1 MCTYETFIRSYGRI
15 FHMKKLILFTFFMS
29 ANLFAQEEDVSS
41 WWGSA
46 IEESKKV
53 LDKSSETLSSALGSM
68 MQAIDKEIENL
79 QNDDSGKVD
88 TQKKINGIRDFLDEY
103 GELKEKDQTNSC
115 VQGVFKSSVDCRILI
130 DKVLFEIE
138 EIVFDGQIISYS
150 ARIRDLR
157 SEIKDLENDKS
168 RLNEDFVFA
177 KDKEDASLLE
187 SSKEDIAEDIAK
199 IDSIINKSNILI
211 ETLEYD
217 LQTKMLNL
225 GIDLSTEQIRVMT
238 TRVDGDDLAK
248 SIAIFDVTKQISASL
263 GELMNQNSFS
273 GDSTAKYYGIYVI
286 LSEILGFAQREYI
299 AKLDDVY
306 LKKIN
311 EIKNNSLKSISMAEN
326 EIGKSQ
332 SQQSINI
339 YNNNIKA
346 ERFTIKVADNYRS
359 ILVAQRAKLFSAL
372 KRTEEQISVGYS
384 SYITATN
391 SSILSS
397 LIQDTQSSFDQIM
410 TMQIPEIIPFE
421 STELESEFRK
431 LSSKINLE

>member
-1 MCTYETFIRSYGRI
+1 
-15 FHMKKLILFTFFMS
+15 MKNIILFTLLIS
-29 ANLFAQEEDVSS
+29 TNLFAQEDDDSS

-53 LDKSSETLSSALGSM
+53 LDKSSDTLSLVLSDM
-68 MQAIDKEIENL
+68 METIDKELELL
-79 QNDDSGKVD
+79 QEDDSGKVD
-88 TQKKINGIRDFLDEY
+88 TQKKINGIRNYLDEY
-103 GELKEKDQTNSC
+103 GELKEKQQTNSC
-115 VQGVFKSSVDCRILI
+115 VQGIFKSSVDCRVLI
-130 DKVLFEIE
+130 DEILFEIE

-157 SEIKDLENDKS
+157 SEIKGLENEKS
-168 RLNEDFVFA
+168 ILNEDFVFA
-177 KDKEDASLLE
+177 KDEENTSLLE
-187 SSKEDIAEDIAK
+187 KSKKDIAEDIAK
-199 IDSIINKSNILI
+199 IDSYINKSNLLI

-225 GIDLSTEQIRVMT
+225 GIDLTIEQIRVMT

-248 SIAIFDVTKQISASL
+248 SIAIFDVTKQISVSL

-273 GDSTAKYYGIYVI
+273 GESTAKYYGIYVI

-299 AKLDDVY
+299 TKLDKVY
-306 LKKIN
+306 LRRIN

-326 EIGKSQ
+326 EIKRSQ

-339 YNNNIKA
+339 YKNNIKA
-346 ERFTIKVADNYRS
+346 ERFTIEVADQYRS
-359 ILVAQRAKLFSAL
+359 ILLSQRAKLLSAL
-372 KRTEEQISVGYS
+372 KRTKEQISVGYS
-384 SYITATN
+384 SYITAMN

-410 TMQIPEIIPFE
+410 SMQIPEIIAFE

-431 LSSKINLE
+431 LSGKINS

>member
-1 MCTYETFIRSYGRI
+1 MCIYKTFLRGCGRI
-15 FHMKKLILFTFFMS
+15 FFMKNIFLFTLLIS
-29 ANLFAQEEDVSS
+29 VNLFAQEEDDSS
-41 WWGSA
+41 WWGNA

-53 LDKSSETLSSALGSM
+53 IEKSSETVSSALGGM
-68 MQAIDKEIENL
+68 MEAVDREIELL
-79 QNDDSGKVD
+79 QKDNSGKVD
-88 TQKKINGIRDFLDEY
+88 TQKKINGIRDYLDAY
-103 GELKEKDQTNSC
+103 GELKEKEQTNSC
-115 VQGVFKSSVDCRILI
+115 VQGLFKSSVNCRVLI
-130 DKVLFEIE
+130 DEVLYEIE
-138 EIVFDGQIISYS
+138 EIVFDGQVISYS
-150 ARIRDLR
+150 ERIRDLR
-157 SEIKDLENDKS
+157 SEIKGLENDKS

-187 SSKEDIAEDIAK
+187 TSKEEIAEDIAK
-199 IDSIINKSNILI
+199 IDSIINKSNLLI

-225 GIDLSTEQIRVMT
+225 GIDLTIEQIRVMT

-248 SIAIFDVTKQISASL
+248 SIAIFDVTKQISVSL

-273 GDSTAKYYGIYVI
+273 GESTAKYYGIYVI

-299 AKLDDVY
+299 SKLDNIY
-306 LKKIN
+306 LKRIY

-326 EIGKSQ
+326 EIKRSQ
-332 SQQSINI
+332 SQQSIDI

-346 ERFTIKVADNYRS
+346 ERFTIEVADQYRS
-359 ILVAQRAKLFSAL
+359 ILLSQRAKLLSAL

-384 SYITATN
+384 SYITAMN

-397 LIQDTQSSFDQIM
+397 LIKDTQSSFDQIM
-410 TMQIPEIIPFE
+410 SMQIPEIIAFE

-431 LSSKINLE
+431 LSIKINS

>member
-1 MCTYETFIRSYGRI
+1 MYIQDIYMRLWQNI
-15 FHMKKLILFTFFMS
+15 FMKSIILFTLLIS
-29 ANLFAQEEDVSS
+29 TNLFAQEDDDSS

-53 LDKSSETLSSALGSM
+53 LDKSSDTLSLVLSDM
-68 MQAIDKEIENL
+68 METIDKELELL
-79 QNDDSGKVD
+79 QEDDSGKVD
-88 TQKKINGIRDFLDEY
+88 TQKKINGIRNYLDEY
-103 GELKEKDQTNSC
+103 GELKEKQQTNSC
-115 VQGVFKSSVDCRILI
+115 VQGIFKSSVDCRVLI
-130 DKVLFEIE
+130 DEVLFEIE

-157 SEIKDLENDKS
+157 SEIKGLENEKS
-168 RLNEDFVFA
+168 TLNEDFVFA
-177 KDKEDASLLE
+177 KDEENTSLLE
-187 SSKEDIAEDIAK
+187 KSKKDIAEDIAK
-199 IDSIINKSNILI
+199 IDSYINKSNLLI

-225 GIDLSTEQIRVMT
+225 GIDLTIEQIRVMT

-248 SIAIFDVTKQISASL
+248 SIAIFDVTKQISVSL

-273 GDSTAKYYGIYVI
+273 GESTAKYYGIYVI

-299 AKLDDVY
+299 TKLDKVY
-306 LKKIN
+306 LRRIN

-326 EIGKSQ
+326 EIKRSQ

-339 YNNNIKA
+339 YKNNIKA
-346 ERFTIKVADNYRS
+346 ERFTIEVADQYRS
-359 ILVAQRAKLFSAL
+359 ILLSQRAKLLSAL
-372 KRTEEQISVGYS
+372 KRTKEQISVGYS
-384 SYITATN
+384 SYITAMN

-410 TMQIPEIIPFE
+410 SMQIPEIIAFE

-431 LSSKINLE
+431 LSGKINS

>member
-1 MCTYETFIRSYGRI
+1 MKNI
-15 FHMKKLILFTFFMS
+15 FLFTLLIS
-29 ANLFAQEEDVSS
+29 VNLFAQEEDDSS
-41 WWGSA
+41 WWGNA

-53 LDKSSETLSSALGSM
+53 IEKSSETVSSALGGM
-68 MQAIDKEIENL
+68 MEAVDREIELL
-79 QNDDSGKVD
+79 QKDNSGKVD
-88 TQKKINGIRDFLDEY
+88 TQKKINGIRDYLDEY
-103 GELKEKDQTNSC
+103 GELKEKEQTNSC
-115 VQGVFKSSVDCRILI
+115 VQGLFKSSVNCRVLI
-130 DKVLFEIE
+130 DEILYEIE

-150 ARIRDLR
+150 ERIRDLR
-157 SEIKDLENDKS
+157 SEIEGLENDKS

-187 SSKEDIAEDIAK
+187 TSKEEIAEDIAK
-199 IDSIINKSNILI
+199 IDSIINKSNLLI

-225 GIDLSTEQIRVMT
+225 GIDLSIEQIRVMT

-248 SIAIFDVTKQISASL
+248 SIAIFDVTKQISVSL

-273 GDSTAKYYGIYVI
+273 GESTAKYYGIYVI

-299 AKLDDVY
+299 SKLDNIY
-306 LKKIN
+306 LKRIY

-326 EIGKSQ
+326 EIKRSQ

-346 ERFTIKVADNYRS
+346 ERFTIEVADQYRS
-359 ILVAQRAKLFSAL
+359 ILLSQRAKLLSAL

-384 SYITATN
+384 SYITAMN

-397 LIQDTQSSFDQIM
+397 LIKDTQSSFDQIM
-410 TMQIPEIIPFE
+410 SMQIPEIIAFE

-431 LSSKINLE
+431 LSVKINS

>member
-1 MCTYETFIRSYGRI
+1 MY
-15 FHMKKLILFTFFMS
+15 
-29 ANLFAQEEDVSS
+29 
-41 WWGSA
+41 
-46 IEESKKV
+46 
-53 LDKSSETLSSALGSM
+53 
-68 MQAIDKEIENL
+68 
-79 QNDDSGKVD
+79 
-88 TQKKINGIRDFLDEY
+88 
-103 GELKEKDQTNSC
+103 
-115 VQGVFKSSVDCRILI
+115 
-130 DKVLFEIE
+130 EIE

-150 ARIRDLR
+150 ERIRDLR

-187 SSKEDIAEDIAK
+187 TSKEEIAEDIAK
-199 IDSIINKSNILI
+199 IDSIINKSNLLI

-225 GIDLSTEQIRVMT
+225 GIDLSIEQIRVMT

-248 SIAIFDVTKQISASL
+248 SIAIFDVTKQISVSL

-273 GDSTAKYYGIYVI
+273 GESTAKYYGIYVI

-299 AKLDDVY
+299 SKLDNIY
-306 LKKIN
+306 LKRIY

-326 EIGKSQ
+326 EIKRSQ
-332 SQQSINI
+332 SQQSIDI

-346 ERFTIKVADNYRS
+346 ERFTIEVADQYRS
-359 ILVAQRAKLFSAL
+359 ILLSQRAKLLSAL

-384 SYITATN
+384 SYITAMN

-397 LIQDTQSSFDQIM
+397 LIKDTQSSFDQIM
-410 TMQIPEIIPFE
+410 SMQIPEIIAFE

-431 LSSKINLE
+431 LSIKINS

>member
-1 MCTYETFIRSYGRI
+1 MKNI
-15 FHMKKLILFTFFMS
+15 FLFTLLIS
-29 ANLFAQEEDVSS
+29 VNLFAQEEDDSS
-41 WWGSA
+41 WWGNA

-53 LDKSSETLSSALGSM
+53 IEKSSETVSSALGGM
-68 MQAIDKEIENL
+68 MEAVDREIELLQKDNL
-79 QNDDSGKVD
+79 GKVD
-88 TQKKINGIRDFLDEY
+88 TQKKINGIRDYLDEY
-103 GELKEKDQTNSC
+103 GELKEKEQTNSC
-115 VQGVFKSSVDCRILI
+115 VQGLFKSSVNCRVLI
-130 DKVLFEIE
+130 DEVLYEIE

-150 ARIRDLR
+150 ERIRDLR
-157 SEIKDLENDKS
+157 SEIGGLENDKS

-187 SSKEDIAEDIAK
+187 TSKEEIAEDIVK
-199 IDSIINKSNILI
+199 IDSIINKSNLLI

-225 GIDLSTEQIRVMT
+225 GIDLSIEQIRVMT

-248 SIAIFDVTKQISASL
+248 SIAIFDVTKQISVSL

-273 GDSTAKYYGIYVI
+273 GESTAKYYGIYVI

-299 AKLDDVY
+299 SKLDNIY
-306 LKKIN
+306 LKRIY

-326 EIGKSQ
+326 EIKRSQ
-332 SQQSINI
+332 SQQSIDI

-346 ERFTIKVADNYRS
+346 ERFTIEVADQYRS
-359 ILVAQRAKLFSAL
+359 ILLSQRAKLLSAL

-384 SYITATN
+384 SYITAMN

-397 LIQDTQSSFDQIM
+397 LIKDTQSSFDQIM
-410 TMQIPEIIPFE
+410 SMQIPEIIAFE

-431 LSSKINLE
+431 LSVKINS

>member
-1 MCTYETFIRSYGRI
+1 VYLQDILKRLWQNI
-15 FHMKKLILFTFFMS
+15 FMKNIFLFTLLIS
-29 ANLFAQEEDVSS
+29 VNLFAQEEDDSS
-41 WWGSA
+41 WWGNA

-53 LDKSSETLSSALGSM
+53 IEKSSETVSSALGGM
-68 MQAIDKEIENL
+68 MEAIDREIELLQRDNL
-79 QNDDSGKVD
+79 GKVD
-88 TQKKINGIRDFLDEY
+88 TQKKINGIRDYLDEY
-103 GELKEKDQTNSC
+103 GELKEKEQTNSC
-115 VQGVFKSSVDCRILI
+115 VQGLFKSSVNCRVLI
-130 DKVLFEIE
+130 DEVLYEIE

-150 ARIRDLR
+150 ERIRDLR
-157 SEIKDLENDKS
+157 SEIKGLENDKS

-187 SSKEDIAEDIAK
+187 TSKEEIAEDLAK
-199 IDSIINKSNILI
+199 IDSIINKSNLLI

-225 GIDLSTEQIRVMT
+225 GIDLSIEQIRVMT

-248 SIAIFDVTKQISASL
+248 SIAIFDVTKQISVSL

-273 GDSTAKYYGIYVI
+273 GESTAKYYGIYVI

-299 AKLDDVY
+299 SKLDNIY
-306 LKKIN
+306 LKRIN
-311 EIKNNSLKSISMAEN
+311 EIKNNSLKSISMAES
-326 EIGKSQ
+326 EIKRSQ
-332 SQQSINI
+332 SQQSIDI

-346 ERFTIKVADNYRS
+346 ERFTIEVADQYRS
-359 ILVAQRAKLFSAL
+359 ILLSQRAKLLSAL

-384 SYITATN
+384 SYITAMN

-397 LIQDTQSSFDQIM
+397 LIQDTLSSFDQIM
-410 TMQIPEIIPFE
+410 SMQIPEIIAFE

-431 LSSKINLE
+431 LSIKINS

>member
-1 MCTYETFIRSYGRI
+1 MKNI
-15 FHMKKLILFTFFMS
+15 FLFTLLIS
-29 ANLFAQEEDVSS
+29 VNLFAQEEDDSS
-41 WWGSA
+41 WWGNA
-46 IEESKKV
+46 VEESKKV
-53 LDKSSETLSSALGSM
+53 IEKSSETVSSALGGM
-68 MQAIDKEIENL
+68 MEAVDREIELL
-79 QNDDSGKVD
+79 QKDNSGKVD
-88 TQKKINGIRDFLDEY
+88 TQKKINGIRDYLDEY
-103 GELKEKDQTNSC
+103 GELKEKEQTNSC
-115 VQGVFKSSVDCRILI
+115 VQGLFKSSVNCRVLI
-130 DKVLFEIE
+130 DEVLYEIE

-150 ARIRDLR
+150 ERIRDLR

-187 SSKEDIAEDIAK
+187 TSKEEIAEDIAK
-199 IDSIINKSNILI
+199 IDSIINKSNLLI

-225 GIDLSTEQIRVMT
+225 GIDLSIEQIRVMT

-248 SIAIFDVTKQISASL
+248 SIAIFDVTKQISVSL

-273 GDSTAKYYGIYVI
+273 GESTAKYYGIYVI

-299 AKLDDVY
+299 SKLDNIY
-306 LKKIN
+306 LKRIY

-326 EIGKSQ
+326 EIKRSQ
-332 SQQSINI
+332 SQQSIDI

-346 ERFTIKVADNYRS
+346 ERFTIEVADQYRS
-359 ILVAQRAKLFSAL
+359 ILLSQRAKLLSAL

-384 SYITATN
+384 SYITAMN

-397 LIQDTQSSFDQIM
+397 LIKDTQSSFDQIM
-410 TMQIPEIIPFE
+410 SMQIPEIIAFE

-431 LSSKINLE
+431 LSIKINS

>member
-1 MCTYETFIRSYGRI
+1 MCTQKTFIRSYGRI
-15 FHMKKLILFTFFMS
+15 FLMKNIFLFTLLIS
-29 ANLFAQEEDVSS
+29 VNLFAQEEDDSS
-41 WWGSA
+41 WWGNA

-53 LDKSSETLSSALGSM
+53 IEKSSETVSSALGGM
-68 MQAIDKEIENL
+68 MEAVDREIELLQKDNL
-79 QNDDSGKVD
+79 GKVD
-88 TQKKINGIRDFLDEY
+88 TQKKINGIRDYLDEY
-103 GELKEKDQTNSC
+103 GELKEKEQTNSC
-115 VQGVFKSSVDCRILI
+115 VQGLFKSSVNCRVLI
-130 DKVLFEIE
+130 DEVLYEIE

-150 ARIRDLR
+150 ERIRDLR
-157 SEIKDLENDKS
+157 SEIGGLENDKS

-187 SSKEDIAEDIAK
+187 TSKEEIAEDIAK
-199 IDSIINKSNILI
+199 IDSIINKSNLLI

-225 GIDLSTEQIRVMT
+225 GIDLSIEQIRVMT

-248 SIAIFDVTKQISASL
+248 SIAIFDVTKQISVSL

-273 GDSTAKYYGIYVI
+273 GESTAKYYGIYVI

-299 AKLDDVY
+299 SKLDNIY
-306 LKKIN
+306 LKRIY

-326 EIGKSQ
+326 EIKRSQ
-332 SQQSINI
+332 SQQSIDI

-346 ERFTIKVADNYRS
+346 ERFTIEVADQYRS
-359 ILVAQRAKLFSAL
+359 ILLSQRAKLLSAL

-384 SYITATN
+384 SYITAMN

-397 LIQDTQSSFDQIM
+397 LIKDTQSSFDQIM
-410 TMQIPEIIPFE
+410 SMQIPEIIAFE

-431 LSSKINLE
+431 LSVKINS

>member
-1 MCTYETFIRSYGRI
+1 MKNI
-15 FHMKKLILFTFFMS
+15 FLFVLLIS
-29 ANLFAQEEDVSS
+29 VNLLSQEEDDSS
-41 WWGSA
+41 WWGNA
-46 IEESKKV
+46 IEEGKKV
-53 LDKSSETLSSALGSM
+53 IDKSSETVSSALGGM
-68 MQAIDKEIENL
+68 IQAIDKEIELLQKDNL
-79 QNDDSGKVD
+79 GKVD
-88 TQKKINGIRDFLDEY
+88 TQKKINGIRDYLDEY
-103 GELKEKDQTNSC
+103 GELKEKEQTNSC
-115 VQGVFKSSVDCRILI
+115 VEGLFRSSVNCRVLI
-130 DKVLFEIE
+130 DEVLYEIE

-150 ARIRDLR
+150 ERIRNLR
-157 SEIKDLENDKS
+157 SEIKDLENEKS

-177 KDKEDASLLE
+177 KDKEDTSLLE
-187 SSKEDIAEDIAK
+187 KSKEDIAEDIAK
-199 IDSIINKSNILI
+199 IDSIINKSNLLI

-225 GIDLSTEQIRVMT
+225 GIDLSIEQIRVMT

-248 SIAIFDVTKQISASL
+248 SIAIFDVTKQISVSL

-299 AKLDDVY
+299 SKLDNIY
-306 LKKIN
+306 LKRIY

-326 EIGKSQ
+326 EIKRSQ
-332 SQQSINI
+332 SQQSIDI

-346 ERFTIKVADNYRS
+346 ERFTIEVADQYRS
-359 ILVAQRAKLFSAL
+359 ILLSQRAKLLSAL
-372 KRTEEQISVGYS
+372 KITEEQISVGYS
-384 SYITATN
+384 SYITAMN

-410 TMQIPEIIPFE
+410 SMQIPEIIAFE

-431 LSSKINLE
+431 LSVKINS

>member
-1 MCTYETFIRSYGRI
+1 MKNI
-15 FHMKKLILFTFFMS
+15 FLFTLLIS
-29 ANLFAQEEDVSS
+29 VNLFAQEEDDSS
-41 WWGSA
+41 WWGNA
-46 IEESKKV
+46 VEESKKV
-53 LDKSSETLSSALGSM
+53 IEKSSETFSSALGGM
-68 MQAIDKEIENL
+68 MEAVDREIELL
-79 QNDDSGKVD
+79 QKDNSGKVD
-88 TQKKINGIRDFLDEY
+88 TQKKINGIRDYLDEY
-103 GELKEKDQTNSC
+103 GELKEKEQTNSC
-115 VQGVFKSSVDCRILI
+115 VQGLFKSSVNCRVLI
-130 DKVLFEIE
+130 DEVLYEIE

-150 ARIRDLR
+150 ERIRDLR

-187 SSKEDIAEDIAK
+187 TSKEEIAEDIAK
-199 IDSIINKSNILI
+199 IDSIINKSNLLI

-225 GIDLSTEQIRVMT
+225 GIDLSIEQIRVMT

-248 SIAIFDVTKQISASL
+248 SIAIFDVTKQISVSL

-273 GDSTAKYYGIYVI
+273 GESTAKYYGIYVI

-299 AKLDDVY
+299 SKLDNIY
-306 LKKIN
+306 LKRIY

-326 EIGKSQ
+326 EIKRSQ
-332 SQQSINI
+332 SQQSIDI

-346 ERFTIKVADNYRS
+346 ERFTIEVADQYRS
-359 ILVAQRAKLFSAL
+359 ILLSQRAKLLSAL

-384 SYITATN
+384 SYITAMN

-397 LIQDTQSSFDQIM
+397 LIKDTQSSFDQIM
-410 TMQIPEIIPFE
+410 SMQIPEIIAFE

-431 LSSKINLE
+431 LSIKINS

>member
-1 MCTYETFIRSYGRI
+1 MCIYKTFLRGCGRI
-15 FHMKKLILFTFFMS
+15 LFMKNIFLFTLLIS
-29 ANLFAQEEDVSS
+29 VNLFAQEEDDSS
-41 WWGSA
+41 WWGNA

-53 LDKSSETLSSALGSM
+53 IEKSSETVSSALGGM
-68 MQAIDKEIENL
+68 MEAVDREIELL
-79 QNDDSGKVD
+79 QKDNSGKVD
-88 TQKKINGIRDFLDEY
+88 TQKKINGIRDYLDEY
-103 GELKEKDQTNSC
+103 GELKEKEQTNSC
-115 VQGVFKSSVDCRILI
+115 VQGLFKSSVNCRVLI
-130 DKVLFEIE
+130 DEVLYEIE

-150 ARIRDLR
+150 ERIRDLR
-157 SEIKDLENDKS
+157 SEIGGLENDKS

-187 SSKEDIAEDIAK
+187 TSKEEIAEDIAK
-199 IDSIINKSNILI
+199 IDSIINKSNLLI

-225 GIDLSTEQIRVMT
+225 GIDLSIEQIRVMT

-248 SIAIFDVTKQISASL
+248 SIAIFDVTKQISVSL

-273 GDSTAKYYGIYVI
+273 GESTAKYYGIYVI

-299 AKLDDVY
+299 SKLDNIY
-306 LKKIN
+306 LKRIY

-326 EIGKSQ
+326 EIKRSQ
-332 SQQSINI
+332 SQQSIDI

-346 ERFTIKVADNYRS
+346 ERFTIEVADQYRS
-359 ILVAQRAKLFSAL
+359 ILLSQRAKLLSAL

-384 SYITATN
+384 SYITAMN

-397 LIQDTQSSFDQIM
+397 LIKDTQSSFDQIM
-410 TMQIPEIIPFE
+410 SMQIPEIFAFE

-431 LSSKINLE
+431 LSVKINS

>member
-1 MCTYETFIRSYGRI
+1 MELWQNI
-15 FHMKKLILFTFFMS
+15 FMKNIILVTLLIST
-29 ANLFAQEEDVSS
+29 NLFAQEEDDSS

-53 LDKSSETLSSALGSM
+53 LNKSSDTLSSVLGDM
-68 MQAIDKEIENL
+68 METVDKELELL
-79 QNDDSGKVD
+79 QEDDSGKVD
-88 TQKKINGIRDFLDEY
+88 TQKKINGIRNYLDEY
-103 GELKEKDQTNSC
+103 GELKEKQQTNSC
-115 VQGVFKSSVDCRILI
+115 VQGIFKSSVDCRVLI
-130 DKVLFEIE
+130 DEVLFEIE

-150 ARIRDLR
+150 ARVRDIR
-157 SEIKDLENDKS
+157 SEIKDLENKKS
-168 RLNEDFVFA
+168 ILNEDFVFA
-177 KDKEDASLLE
+177 KDEENASKLE
-187 SSKEDIAEDIAK
+187 NSKEDIAEKIAK
-199 IDSIINKSNILI
+199 IDAAINQLSLLI
-211 ETLEYD
+211 EQLEFN

-225 GIDLSTEQIRVMT
+225 GIDLTIEQIRVMT

-273 GDSTAKYYGIYVI
+273 GESTAKYYGIYVI

-299 AKLDDVY
+299 TKLDKVY
-306 LKKIN
+306 LRRIN

-326 EIGKSQ
+326 EIKRSQ
-332 SQQSINI
+332 SQQSINV
-339 YNNNIKA
+339 YKNNIKA
-346 ERFTIKVADNYRS
+346 ERFTIEVADQYRS
-359 ILVAQRAKLFSAL
+359 ILLSQRSKLLSAL

-384 SYITATN
+384 SYITAMN

-410 TMQIPEIIPFE
+410 SMQIPEIIAFE

-431 LSSKINLE
+431 LSGKINS

>member
-1 MCTYETFIRSYGRI
+1 MCIYRTFIRSCGRI
-15 FHMKKLILFTFFMS
+15 FFMKNIFLFTLLIS
-29 ANLFAQEEDVSS
+29 VNLFAQEEDDSS
-41 WWGSA
+41 WWGNA

-53 LDKSSETLSSALGSM
+53 IEKSSETVSSALGGM
-68 MQAIDKEIENL
+68 MEAVDREIELL
-79 QNDDSGKVD
+79 QKDNSGKVD
-88 TQKKINGIRDFLDEY
+88 TQKKINGIRDYLDEY
-103 GELKEKDQTNSC
+103 GELKEKEQTNSC
-115 VQGVFKSSVDCRILI
+115 VQGLFKSSVNCRVLI
-130 DKVLFEIE
+130 DEILYEIE

-150 ARIRDLR
+150 ERIRDLR
-157 SEIKDLENDKS
+157 SEIEGLENDKS

-187 SSKEDIAEDIAK
+187 TSKEEIAEDIAK
-199 IDSIINKSNILI
+199 IDSIINKSNLLI

-225 GIDLSTEQIRVMT
+225 GIDLSIEQIRVMT

-248 SIAIFDVTKQISASL
+248 SIAIFDVTKQISVSL

-273 GDSTAKYYGIYVI
+273 GESTAKYYGIYVI

-299 AKLDDVY
+299 SKLDNIY
-306 LKKIN
+306 LKRIY

-326 EIGKSQ
+326 EIKRSQ

-346 ERFTIKVADNYRS
+346 ERFTIEVADQYRS
-359 ILVAQRAKLFSAL
+359 ILLSQRAKLLSAL

-384 SYITATN
+384 SYITAMN

-397 LIQDTQSSFDQIM
+397 LIKDTQSSFDQIM
-410 TMQIPEIIPFE
+410 SMQIPEIIAFE

-431 LSSKINLE
+431 LSVKINS

>member
-1 MCTYETFIRSYGRI
+1 MELWQNI
-15 FHMKKLILFTFFMS
+15 FMKNIILVTLLIST
-29 ANLFAQEEDVSS
+29 NLFAQEEDDSS

-53 LDKSSETLSSALGSM
+53 LNKSSDTLSSVLGDM
-68 MQAIDKEIENL
+68 METVDKELELL
-79 QNDDSGKVD
+79 QEDDSGKVD
-88 TQKKINGIRDFLDEY
+88 TQKKINGIRNYLDEY
-103 GELKEKDQTNSC
+103 GELKEKQQTNSC
-115 VQGVFKSSVDCRILI
+115 VQGIFKSSVDCRVLI
-130 DKVLFEIE
+130 DEVLFEIE

-150 ARIRDLR
+150 ARVRDIR
-157 SEIKDLENDKS
+157 SEIKDLENKKS
-168 RLNEDFVFA
+168 ILNEDFVFA
-177 KDKEDASLLE
+177 KDEENASKLE
-187 SSKEDIAEDIAK
+187 NSKEDIAEKIAK
-199 IDSIINKSNILI
+199 IDAAINQLSLLI
-211 ETLEYD
+211 EQLEFN

-225 GIDLSTEQIRVMT
+225 GIDLTIEQIRVMT

-273 GDSTAKYYGIYVI
+273 GESTAKYYGIYVI

-299 AKLDDVY
+299 TKLDKVY
-306 LKKIN
+306 LRRIN

-326 EIGKSQ
+326 EIKRSQ

-339 YNNNIKA
+339 YKNNIKA
-346 ERFTIKVADNYRS
+346 ERFTIEVADQYRS
-359 ILVAQRAKLFSAL
+359 ILLSQRSKLLSAL

-384 SYITATN
+384 SYITAMN

-410 TMQIPEIIPFE
+410 SMQIPEIIAFE

-431 LSSKINLE
+431 LSGKINS

>member
-1 MCTYETFIRSYGRI
+1 MCIYKTFLRGCGRI
-15 FHMKKLILFTFFMS
+15 LFMKNIFLFTLLIS
-29 ANLFAQEEDVSS
+29 VNLFAQEEDDSS
-41 WWGSA
+41 WWGNA

-53 LDKSSETLSSALGSM
+53 IEKSSETVSSALGGM
-68 MQAIDKEIENL
+68 MEAVDREIELL
-79 QNDDSGKVD
+79 QKDNSGKVD
-88 TQKKINGIRDFLDEY
+88 TQKKINGIRDYLDEY
-103 GELKEKDQTNSC
+103 GELKEKEQTNSC
-115 VQGVFKSSVDCRILI
+115 VQGLFKSSVNCRVLI
-130 DKVLFEIE
+130 DEVLYEIE

-150 ARIRDLR
+150 ERIRDLR
-157 SEIKDLENDKS
+157 SEIGGLENDKS

-187 SSKEDIAEDIAK
+187 TSKEEIAEDIAK
-199 IDSIINKSNILI
+199 IDSIINKSNLLI

-225 GIDLSTEQIRVMT
+225 GIDLSIEQIRVMT

-248 SIAIFDVTKQISASL
+248 SIAIFDVTKQISVSL

-273 GDSTAKYYGIYVI
+273 GESTAKYYGIYVI

-299 AKLDDVY
+299 SKLDNIY
-306 LKKIN
+306 LKRIY

-326 EIGKSQ
+326 EIKRSQ
-332 SQQSINI
+332 SQQSIDI

-346 ERFTIKVADNYRS
+346 ERFTIEVADQYRS
-359 ILVAQRAKLFSAL
+359 ILLSQRAKLLSAL

-384 SYITATN
+384 SYITAMN

-397 LIQDTQSSFDQIM
+397 LIKDTQSSFDQIM
-410 TMQIPEIIPFE
+410 SMQIPEIIAFE

-431 LSSKINLE
+431 LSVKINS

>member
-1 MCTYETFIRSYGRI
+1 MKNI
-15 FHMKKLILFTFFMS
+15 FLFTLLIS
-29 ANLFAQEEDVSS
+29 VNLFAQEEDDSS
-41 WWGSA
+41 WWGNA

-53 LDKSSETLSSALGSM
+53 IEKSSETVSSALGGM
-68 MQAIDKEIENL
+68 MEAVDREIELLQRDNL
-79 QNDDSGKVD
+79 GKVD
-88 TQKKINGIRDFLDEY
+88 TQKKINGIRDYLDEY
-103 GELKEKDQTNSC
+103 GELKEKEQTNSC
-115 VQGVFKSSVDCRILI
+115 VQGLFKSSVNCRVLI
-130 DKVLFEIE
+130 DEVLYEIE

-150 ARIRDLR
+150 ERIRDLR
-157 SEIKDLENDKS
+157 SEIKGLENDKS

-187 SSKEDIAEDIAK
+187 TSKEEIAEDLAK
-199 IDSIINKSNILI
+199 IDSIINKSNVLI

-225 GIDLSTEQIRVMT
+225 GIDLSIEQIRVMT

-248 SIAIFDVTKQISASL
+248 SIAIFDVTKQISVSL

-273 GDSTAKYYGIYVI
+273 GESTAKYYGIYVI

-299 AKLDDVY
+299 SKLDNIY
-306 LKKIN
+306 LKRIN
-311 EIKNNSLKSISMAEN
+311 EIKNNSLKSISMAES
-326 EIGKSQ
+326 EIKRSQ
-332 SQQSINI
+332 SQQSIDI

-346 ERFTIKVADNYRS
+346 ERFTIEVADQYRS
-359 ILVAQRAKLFSAL
+359 ILLSQRAKLLSAL

-384 SYITATN
+384 SYVTAMN

-397 LIQDTQSSFDQIM
+397 LIQDTLSSFDQIM
-410 TMQIPEIIPFE
+410 SMQIPEIIAFE

-431 LSSKINLE
+431 LSIKINS

>member
-1 MCTYETFIRSYGRI
+1 
-15 FHMKKLILFTFFMS
+15 MKNIILFTLLIS
-29 ANLFAQEEDVSS
+29 TNLFAQEDADSS

-53 LDKSSETLSSALGSM
+53 LDKSSDTLSLVLGDM
-68 MQAIDKEIENL
+68 METIDRELELL
-79 QNDDSGKVD
+79 QEDDSGKVD
-88 TQKKINGIRDFLDEY
+88 TQKKINGIRNYLDEY
-103 GELKEKDQTNSC
+103 GELKEKQQTNSC
-115 VQGVFKSSVDCRILI
+115 VQGIFKSSVDCRVLI
-130 DKVLFEIE
+130 DEVLFEIE

-157 SEIKDLENDKS
+157 SEIKDLENEKS
-168 RLNEDFVFA
+168 TLNEDFVFA
-177 KDKEDASLLE
+177 KDEENTSLLE
-187 SSKEDIAEDIAK
+187 KSKKDIAEDIAK
-199 IDSIINKSNILI
+199 IDSYINKSNLLI

-225 GIDLSTEQIRVMT
+225 GIDLTIEQIRVMT

-248 SIAIFDVTKQISASL
+248 SIAIFDVTKQISVSL

-273 GDSTAKYYGIYVI
+273 GESTAKYYGIYVI

-299 AKLDDVY
+299 TKLDKVY
-306 LKKIN
+306 LRRIN

-326 EIGKSQ
+326 EIKRSQ

-339 YNNNIKA
+339 YKNNIKA
-346 ERFTIKVADNYRS
+346 ERFTIEVADQYRS
-359 ILVAQRAKLFSAL
+359 ILLSQRAKLLSAL

-384 SYITATN
+384 SYITAMN

-410 TMQIPEIIPFE
+410 SMQIPEIIAFE

-431 LSSKINLE
+431 LSGKINS

>member
-1 MCTYETFIRSYGRI
+1 MKNI
-15 FHMKKLILFTFFMS
+15 FLFTLLIS
-29 ANLFAQEEDVSS
+29 VNLFAQEEDDSS
-41 WWGSA
+41 WWGNA

-53 LDKSSETLSSALGSM
+53 IEKSSETVSSALGGM
-68 MQAIDKEIENL
+68 MEAVDREMELL
-79 QNDDSGKVD
+79 QKDNSGKVD
-88 TQKKINGIRDFLDEY
+88 TQKKINGIRDYLDEY
-103 GELKEKDQTNSC
+103 GELKEKEQTNSC
-115 VQGVFKSSVDCRILI
+115 VQGLFKSSVNCRVLI
-130 DKVLFEIE
+130 DEILYEIE

-150 ARIRDLR
+150 ERIRDLR
-157 SEIKDLENDKS
+157 SEIEGLENDKS

-187 SSKEDIAEDIAK
+187 TSKEEIAEDIAK
-199 IDSIINKSNILI
+199 IDSIINKSNLLI

-225 GIDLSTEQIRVMT
+225 GIDLSIEQIRVMT

-248 SIAIFDVTKQISASL
+248 SIAIFDVTKQISVSL

-273 GDSTAKYYGIYVI
+273 GESTAKYYGIYVI

-299 AKLDDVY
+299 SKLDNIY
-306 LKKIN
+306 LKRIY

-326 EIGKSQ
+326 EIKRSQ

-346 ERFTIKVADNYRS
+346 ERFTIEVADQYRS
-359 ILVAQRAKLFSAL
+359 ILLSQRAKLLSAL

-384 SYITATN
+384 SYITAMN

-397 LIQDTQSSFDQIM
+397 LIKDTQSSFDQIM
-410 TMQIPEIIPFE
+410 SMQIPEIIAFE

-431 LSSKINLE
+431 LSVKINS

>member
-1 MCTYETFIRSYGRI
+1 MYIYRTFIRSYGRI
-15 FHMKKLILFTFFMS
+15 FFMKNIFLFTLLIS
-29 ANLFAQEEDVSS
+29 VNLFAQEEDDSS
-41 WWGSA
+41 WWGNA

-53 LDKSSETLSSALGSM
+53 IEKSSETVSSALGGM
-68 MQAIDKEIENL
+68 MEAVDREIELL
-79 QNDDSGKVD
+79 QKDNSGKVD
-88 TQKKINGIRDFLDEY
+88 TQKKINGIRDYLDEY
-103 GELKEKDQTNSC
+103 GELKEKEQTNSC
-115 VQGVFKSSVDCRILI
+115 VQGLFKSSVNCRVLI
-130 DKVLFEIE
+130 DEILYE
-138 EIVFDGQIISYS
+138 IDEIVFDGQIISYS
-150 ARIRDLR
+150 ERIRDLR
-157 SEIKDLENDKS
+157 SEIEGLENDKS

-187 SSKEDIAEDIAK
+187 TSKEEIAEDIAK
-199 IDSIINKSNILI
+199 IDSIINKSNLLI

-225 GIDLSTEQIRVMT
+225 GIDLSIEQIRVMT

-248 SIAIFDVTKQISASL
+248 SIAIFDVTKQISVSL

-273 GDSTAKYYGIYVI
+273 GESTAKYYGIYVI

-299 AKLDDVY
+299 SKLDNIY
-306 LKKIN
+306 LKRIY

-326 EIGKSQ
+326 EIKRSQ

-346 ERFTIKVADNYRS
+346 ERFTIEVADQYRS
-359 ILVAQRAKLFSAL
+359 ILLSQRAKLLSAL

-384 SYITATN
+384 SYITAMN

-397 LIQDTQSSFDQIM
+397 LIKDTQSSFDQIM
-410 TMQIPEIIPFE
+410 SMQIPEIIAFE

-431 LSSKINLE
+431 LSVKINS

>member
-1 MCTYETFIRSYGRI
+1 MYLQDILKRLWQNI
-15 FHMKKLILFTFFMS
+15 FMKNIFLFTLLIS
-29 ANLFAQEEDVSS
+29 VNLFAQEEDDSS
-41 WWGSA
+41 WWGNA

-53 LDKSSETLSSALGSM
+53 IEKSSETVSSALGGM
-68 MQAIDKEIENL
+68 MEAIDREIELLQRDNL
-79 QNDDSGKVD
+79 GKVD
-88 TQKKINGIRDFLDEY
+88 TQKKINGIRDYLDEY
-103 GELKEKDQTNSC
+103 GELKEKEQTNSC
-115 VQGVFKSSVDCRILI
+115 VQGLFKSSVNCRVLI
-130 DKVLFEIE
+130 DEVLYEIE

-150 ARIRDLR
+150 ERIRDLR
-157 SEIKDLENDKS
+157 SEIKGLENDKS

-187 SSKEDIAEDIAK
+187 TSKEEIAEDLAK
-199 IDSIINKSNILI
+199 IDSIINKSNLLI

-225 GIDLSTEQIRVMT
+225 GIDLSIEQIRVMT

-248 SIAIFDVTKQISASL
+248 SIAIFDVTKQISVSL

-273 GDSTAKYYGIYVI
+273 GESTAKYYGIYVI

-299 AKLDDVY
+299 SKLDNIY
-306 LKKIN
+306 LKRIN
-311 EIKNNSLKSISMAEN
+311 EIKNNSLKSISMAES
-326 EIGKSQ
+326 EIKRSQ
-332 SQQSINI
+332 SQQSIDI

-346 ERFTIKVADNYRS
+346 ERFTIEVADQYRS
-359 ILVAQRAKLFSAL
+359 ILLSQRAKLLSAL

-384 SYITATN
+384 SYITAMN

-397 LIQDTQSSFDQIM
+397 LIQDTLSSFDQIM
-410 TMQIPEIIPFE
+410 SMQIPEIIAFE

-431 LSSKINLE
+431 LSIKINS